1 MERKIK
7 EFSNG
12 TYLLFDTGYF
22 DDWCVYLTNR
32 NGRRYS
38 PKDSDYF
45 TILKEYANKYGYK
58 RIYGDFIQI
67 YNLTGKVA
75 ELSVLQKISMIAY
88 TYQEDS
94 ELLDI
99 IFSILYMGMIAEEN
113 KKGTHLG
120 KRIKRLGIYTLL
132 IEQKKVDYAANFMRH
147 MGWREIDSLCRE
159 RGF

>member
-12 TYLLFDTGYF
+12 TYLSFDTGYF

-58 RIYGDFIQI
+58 RISGDFIQI

>member
-12 TYLLFDTGYF
+12 TYLSFDTGYF

-75 ELSVLQKISMIAY
+75 ELSVLQKNFDDSIYLSRRFG
-88 TYQEDS
+88 TFRYQFFQFFTWE
-94 ELLDI
+94 
-99 IFSILYMGMIAEEN
+99 
-113 KKGTHLG
+113 
-120 KRIKRLGIYTLL
+120 
-132 IEQKKVDYAANFMRH
+132 
-147 MGWREIDSLCRE
+147 
-159 RGF
+159 